1 MDIPWNP
8 KVPGT
13 MGWVGQFLAFPDIYG
28 VNLHS
33 LLHLYKTYLASPLK
47 LCIDYALI
55 QNLLPAYTHENGY

>member
-28 VNLHS
+28 GVNLHS

-47 LCIDYALI
+47 LVYRLRLDTKPFTCIH
-55 QNLLPAYTHENGY
+55 T